1 MKEVRKRASFTMDS
15 RVCNRE
21 FLDPFILYCIYYC
34 VHTFA
39 VIKFQTKELR
49 ILAIET
55 IWFIQF
61 DIFKVCIAKNT
72 KKFYIFTGYIS
83 YSKWKSYE
91 DDVEGERSE
100 KNNFFF
106 IYQD

>member
-1 MKEVRKRASFTMDS
+1 MEEVRKRASFTMDS

-55 IWFIQF
+55 I
-61 DIFKVCIAKNT
+61 
-72 KKFYIFTGYIS
+72 
-83 YSKWKSYE
+83 
-91 DDVEGERSE
+91 
-100 KNNFFF
+100 
-106 IYQD
+106 